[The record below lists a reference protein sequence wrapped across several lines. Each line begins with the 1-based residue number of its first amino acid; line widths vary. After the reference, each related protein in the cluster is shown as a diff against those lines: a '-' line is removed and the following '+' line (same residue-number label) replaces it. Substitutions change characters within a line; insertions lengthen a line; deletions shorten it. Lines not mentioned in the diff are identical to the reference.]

1 MFSRILVALDGS
13 EISKIAYSRA
23 LEFAKEN
30 NAELHAIAVVNSPHM
45 WKDDSP
51 ANQTRS
57 ETDAKML
64 LDQLEEIAKE
74 AEVSFTPHLVSG
86 HPGDRIV
93 STADE
98 MDADLIVVGSL
109 GKSHL
114 DRLLLG
120 SVSAYVTQYSM
131 RNIMVIRG

>member
-13 EISKIAYSRA
+13 EISRTAYSRA
-23 LEFAKEN
+23 LALAREN
-30 NAELHAIAVVNSPHM
+30 NAELHTITVVNSPHM

-57 ETDAKML
+57 ETDAKQL
-64 LDQLEEIAKE
+64 LDELEQTAKE
-74 AEVSFTPHLVSG
+74 AGVSCTPHLVAG

-98 MDADLIVVGSL
+98 IDADLIIVGSL
-109 GKSHL
+109 GKSHI

-120 SVSAYVTQYSM
+120 SVSAYVTQYSI
-131 RNIMVIRG
+131 RNIMIIRG